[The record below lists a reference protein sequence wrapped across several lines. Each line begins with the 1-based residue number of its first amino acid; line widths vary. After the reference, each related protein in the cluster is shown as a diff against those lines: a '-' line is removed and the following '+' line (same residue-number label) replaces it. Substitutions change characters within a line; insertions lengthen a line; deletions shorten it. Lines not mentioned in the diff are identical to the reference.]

1 MSDPIMSR
9 LLELEKKHNAII
21 DTTAKLFENQSDM
34 IMAVDKKY
42 ELVRTL
48 LTEVLELMKN
58 HATKETTK

>member
-58 HATKETTK
+58 QISKETTK

>member
-9 LLELEKKHNAII
+9 LLELEKRHNLII
-21 DTTAKLFENQSDM
+21 DTTHRLFENQTEM

-42 ELVRTL
+42 DLVRTL

>member
-21 DTTAKLFENQSDM
+21 DTTAKLFENQTDL

-58 HATKETTK
+58 HASKETTK

>member
-34 IMAVDKKY
+34 IMAVNKKY
-42 ELVRTL
+42 DLVHTL

>member
-9 LLELEKKHNAII
+9 LLELEKRHNLII
-21 DTTAKLFENQSDM
+21 DTTHKLFENQSEM

>member
-9 LLELEKKHNAII
+9 LLELEKRHNLII
-21 DTTAKLFENQSDM
+21 DTTHRLFENQAEM
-34 IMAVDKKY
+34 ITAVDKKY

-58 HATKETTK
+58 DIAKENNK

>member
-9 LLELEKKHNAII
+9 LLELEKRHNLII
-21 DTTAKLFENQSDM
+21 DTTHRLFESQGEM

-42 ELVRTL
+42 DLVRTL

-58 HATKETTK
+58 DIAKENNK

>member
-1 MSDPIMSR
+1 MSDPILNR
-9 LLELEKKHNAII
+9 ILELEKKHNAII

-58 HATKETTK
+58 HTAKENTK

>member
-9 LLELEKKHNAII
+9 LLELEKKHNATI
-21 DTTAKLFENQSDM
+21 DTVHKLFENQTDL

-58 HATKETTK
+58 HNAKENTK

>member
-9 LLELEKKHNAII
+9 LLELEKRHNLII
-21 DTTAKLFENQSDM
+21 DTTHKLFENQTEM

>member
-21 DTTAKLFENQSDM
+21 DTTAKLFENQTDL

-42 ELVRTL
+42 DLVRTL

-58 HATKETTK
+58 HNAKENNK

>member
-9 LLELEKKHNAII
+9 LLELEKKHNATIN
-21 DTTAKLFENQSDM
+21 TVHKLFENQTSL

-58 HATKETTK
+58 QISKETTK